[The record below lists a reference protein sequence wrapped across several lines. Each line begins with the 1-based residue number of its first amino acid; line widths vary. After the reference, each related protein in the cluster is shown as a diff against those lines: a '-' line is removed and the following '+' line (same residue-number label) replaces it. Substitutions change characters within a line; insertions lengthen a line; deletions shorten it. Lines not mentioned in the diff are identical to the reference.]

1 MLCIVNL
8 VGKHFSANSAQILAA
23 GHRDGFKSITLG
35 KSRKSNQIRITVFD
49 LKYLSLPKRSWRIKH
64 IMET

>member
-23 GHRDGFKSITLG
+23 GHRDGFKSVTLR
-35 KSRKSNQIRITVFD
+35 KSRRSNQSRITVAD
-49 LKYLSLPKRSWRIKH
+49 MKYLSLLKRS
-64 IMET
+64 